1 MYDELDILREV
12 GSIAA
17 GHGSIVLST
26 MLSRNITLNVP
37 SVDII
42 ACDEVPKNISLKN
55 IDVAIFSQLFEGFEG
70 AVAFVLDQKSVFRMV
85 DLYCKVEDGESPSR
99 VTETALS
106 LIREIGNV
114 IIGAYLDVLSSVVR
128 KAIVPPY
135 ATIISGDIDNIM
147 YLIFS
152 PYERDD
158 YACFIETIF
167 EEPKDKI
174 KGGFYLILSSDSA
187 DELRRRLKEALDKKR
202 NV

>member
-17 GHGSIVLST
+17 GHGSIVLSS

-42 ACDEVPKNISLKN
+42 ACDEIPKNISLKN
-55 IDVAIFSQLFEGFEG
+55 IDTAVFSQLFEGFEG
-70 AVAFVLDQKSVFRMV
+70 AAAFILDQKSVFKMI
-85 DLYCKVEDGESPSR
+85 DLYCRVEGNEPPSK

-106 LIREIGNV
+106 FIREIGNI

-135 ATIISGDIDNIM
+135 VTIISGNIDNIM

-152 PYERDD
+152 PYERDN

-167 EEPKDKI
+167 EEPKDEI
-174 KGGFYLILSSDSA
+174 KGWFYLILSADSA
-187 DELRRRLKEALDKKR
+187 DELRRRLKETLDKKG